1 MLLVQAVSQ
10 HRQKRSSDVITSLNN
25 LLSAYR
31 AQPEAGGVGA
41 VQWGEHEELKELF
54 ATYCGRVEDG
64 AKREELAGLFGL
76 APSERDEV
84 AAAVAAATAS
94 GEKAKQQA
102 EEEKDEV
109 DLFF

>member
-1 MLLVQAVSQ
+1 
-10 HRQKRSSDVITSLNN
+10 
-25 LLSAYR
+25 
-31 AQPEAGGVGA
+31 
-41 VQWGEHEELKELF
+41 
-54 ATYCGRVEDG
+54 VEDG